1 MSTAK
6 LRKASTRR
14 ATAGGPCAGSG
25 PWTGPGTWT
34 ALQASASD
42 SAAFPEPRGEPLG
55 DDAVAFRVRMDR
67 VGFQVRVAQHLADHA
82 FLVGQAELFCDA
94 GVELRRAHAE
104 ARLRR
109 ADQHHL
115 DAAVFRQLHHLAD
128 V

>member
-6 LRKASTRR
+6 LRKDSTRR

-25 PWTGPGTWT
+25 TWTGPRTWT

-42 SAAFPEPRGEPLG
+42 RAAFPEPRGEPLG

-82 FLVGQAELFCDA
+82 FLGRQAELFCDA
-94 GVELRRAHAE
+94 GVELPRAHPQPPPRRAVP
-104 ARLRR
+104 L
-109 ADQHHL
+109 
-115 DAAVFRQLHHLAD
+115 
-128 V
+128 